1 LKSLKISILAIV
13 LVILLVAASGF
24 FVGMKYQQ
32 TKRPS
37 RGDFQGRMGT
47 RQGFPGTPNQQ
58 GSQAVRGEIINKDE
72 GSITVKLTDN
82 SSKIVL
88 ISETTEINKATKGSA
103 EDLQTGQQVMV
114 FGQKN
119 EDGSVSALNI
129 QLGEFGEG
137 FIRK

>member
-1 LKSLKISILAIV
+1 LRNSKILIPVFV
-13 LVILLVAASGF
+13 LLILLVGVGGF
-24 FVGMKYQQ
+24 FAGMKYQQ

-58 GSQAVRGEIINKDE
+58 GSQAVRGEIISKDE
-72 GSITVKLTDN
+72 GSITVKLTDD

-88 ISETTEINKATKGSA
+88 FSETTEINKATKGSA

>member
-1 LKSLKISILAIV
+1 MKSLKISILAIV